1 MMVAIPPGVGSAA
14 APRFPISNAIEE
26 LLNGC
31 WRPAFLKVSTRSSS
45 ERLWYLA
52 MSPGLGDMGLDRLD
66 VLVYLVVAVERS
78 DGAAYLLLCCRAER
92 AVSQVDVMTA
102 IFDGGRGVEV
112 CGILSHEDDIFLRI
126 FVHRGRTERRFEV
139 TIFLC

>member
-1 MMVAIPPGVGSAA
+1 
-14 APRFPISNAIEE
+14 
-26 LLNGC
+26 
-31 WRPAFLKVSTRSSS
+31 
-45 ERLWYLA
+45 

-102 IFDGGRGVEV
+102 VFDGGRGSRSV
-112 CGILSHEDDIFLRI
+112 GYLA
-126 FVHRGRTERRFEV
+126 T
-139 TIFLC
+139 